1 MPRTVFLPNGDKVEG
16 VPDHVS
22 DAQVIAE
29 FNEPTEAETR
39 TVNLPNGD
47 KVEGVPSDV
56 SDDSVFIDYGFSIS
70 KPQEESQENFI
81 VNHVKDNVESTM
93 SGFAEVGA
101 NLMTAAAD
109 VVSFADDENNSFVQN
124 VRSQVED
131 VRKTQ
136 DWLRQRTADSPYSS
150 AINEIGPTMLAYV
163 TGGSTIFK
171 ALTAAKASAWSAGV
185 LSGVV
190 TDQLF
195 ADRNYNMANAATDLF
210 PPDETATILEFLA
223 AEEDD
228 SIAEK
233 RLKLMAEGI
242 VAGGIVGVFFDTPL
256 LNKVAQGVKQTKT
269 ATWEA
274 LDKSEKIQGVMNH
287 FKEMKPKKKELIKQY
302 DPELDTHINI
312 DPAKG
317 INYRTPE
324 QILRQNEDGLYRA
337 TRQFFAPAGWQTPE
351 MFNAWEGAV
360 AGKRQLNENAQNIA
374 NRLRLVMADME
385 VDDELIKNIDS
396 ALRDEQFV
404 LRLEGD
410 DIDRLAQ
417 FSNTYSLDL
426 EVGKEV
432 LQARDLIDEL
442 SQVLANSNI
451 TSRSLKNT
459 ITDNLN
465 NYVKR
470 SYRLFEDADYI
481 PTDAV
486 RQEAHDFLVK
496 DFMNADPK
504 LSVNDANI
512 LAHNEVNSIL
522 ERGVEDIGLAA
533 HTATMRR
540 INKDILKERKDIPE
554 AIRKLMGEVEDPL
567 ENIVM
572 TVAKLSD
579 TVQNMRYFQEVKN
592 QGLGSFIFDKTK
604 PYNKDVFSHKIRGT
618 NSKLDGLHT
627 TPEIGR
633 VLERREGRYLSLA
646 MNWSDKNAPIV
657 NKALHAF
664 FSLKGMSQKNKTVY
678 SHVTHARN
686 FLGAMQFGVANGMN
700 PFNEA
705 PTAWNAIR
713 NQVLNQGDEAL
724 DELYEEVLGLG
735 LINTN
740 VRINEFKA
748 LIREGEGFFDPDSW
762 ISGSAKWLERKGYN
776 KLADAARAVDKTLDY
791 AEDVYMA
798 TDDFFKLNAYA
809 KELETLQ
816 AARPGESLADLKQ
829 EAASI
834 VRNTYPSYDRVPPGI
849 KGLREL
855 PIGNFV
861 AFPAEILR
869 TSVNILGQARKEI
882 MSGNEVLVRRGMN
895 RAAGYLGSM
904 SAWTGLSWASAKM
917 AGLTEEEQKAINTA
931 SDVPWSV
938 TEKLYFRDRETGEL
952 YVNYASGLN
961 SYDYVRSLFAAPMNK
976 ILEGSMSDEEWSTIT
991 ADASKAFF
999 KHLTDPYTDTSIYAE
1014 GVKSVLEAWEHPYGE
1029 NLEGKTLFPPGADPI
1044 DNFYTAIKEIS
1055 KGFTPTSLE
1064 DIADYA
1070 YLDERDSISGATKTS
1085 LETELISDFTGIR
1098 FKKVDPVARIQRETF
1113 NYMRKSREKISVNA
1127 SYGDD
1132 PQEVM
1137 KRYLQAQRE
1146 EYDYQKQLYK
1156 HVQATRTLVGDKET
1170 YKLMRK
1176 AGMGQSKAVQMF
1188 RGKFTPTMLERD
1200 KIVRLFKQTYNIEDE
1215 ITANDKPELKEF
1227 AKTVFSLYSM
1237 MANTSLQSFDK
1248 DKDEEGEYSAGARM
1262 LRAEGGLVTDPAMR
1276 RDPYTGRPYAAT
1288 AEDLIDPLQRLGF
1301 VQGGYVRQ
1309 QYSLG
1314 GQVIKSIFKTAGR
1327 QAPKTFRDKSVFRA
1341 SESLAANPLTKEDLY
1356 QPTKISF
1363 MTDNVSKMR
1372 SESDM
1377 ILGDEHTIF
1386 DMTDPAASEKLKSLG
1401 YEPQEGSAFVSI
1413 KKNYNDEEIPMFFQD
1428 EDEILEF
1435 YNVGVGQYDSLRGA
1449 KHSAMDA
1456 EFSKDWR
1463 SEEDLIAYDFID
1475 PVTYAKVN
1483 TSTLDVDPELVETVY
1498 KMLDDSDENLVNLFQ
1513 DLAADTK
1520 TKEFLEE
1527 NIKPVSKD
1535 VVRRVKMS
1543 EPEGITVFHGSSA
1556 DFDEFSREFDF
1567 TGEGNQAFGAGAY
1580 FTETKGIAKS
1590 YQDLASFKNVKDAPE
1605 DSIARSYT
1613 DQMDMTD
1620 QDAFL
1625 EEIDVDVVNTIDI
1638 PGSKMKFFEMNDGSA
1653 IVHQPWKK
1661 KEPFRAVEIPPQGT
1675 MYEVRLDIKEDELL
1689 DFDNSNTL
1697 NARLKNA
1704 SIPKTDRE
1712 IELSQLQEKF
1722 PSVDFSEDLKDAGL
1736 SGRDIYEIL
1745 GEDGLRA
1752 LGFKGIKYRDGF
1764 SRNSTG
1770 KGTYNYVVF
1779 DPKKDVT
1786 ILKNNGENAFKKKFL
1801 RGSTVKFPVF
1811 RGSTHREAT
1820 EDLLIAI
1827 QNPRELGVHV
1837 GANAG
1842 QPNTLLRPGIEKYM
1856 DDVPDGVA
1864 PTLKKDQFDEA
1875 FESIDPEKF
1884 YGSELKEGE
1893 LIERGVIPDESIR
1906 TRMSNSNIAEYYI
1919 NIKNPL
1925 KIDVDLGQWGADAI
1939 IPSLRKMNPNIKPKP
1954 IKVIRDMTRKLK
1966 YGDEFNSLNEA
1977 TDMNINEYI
1986 MADLMGDSKKAG
1998 YYKNLLIEEDVLVDL
2013 VDQRVK
2019 EFSVPKTVKGEFKG
2033 GEVFRDAI
2041 EEQLGRKLNK
2051 EDWDM
2056 IDSFFVPDPLIDDA
2070 PKSQILREAE
2080 VYRSNRQFR
2089 EWLQDLGFDS
2099 IEYKNTG
2106 EASFEGADQRSWIIF
2121 DHSQIK
2127 SARAESFDITDPR
2140 VSKAMGGLVR
2150 NRDKYAQGGMVPQ
2163 PPEVMQPEAQEI
2175 VNPPLNQSNLQLGE
2189 QSVAGMGTG
2198 LIMRSLKR
2206 RFR

>member
-81 VNHVKDNVESTM
+81 VNHVRDNVESTM

-496 DFMNADPK
+496 DFMNADPR
-504 LSVNDANI
+504 LSVNNANI
-512 LAHNEVNSIL
+512 LAHNEINSIL

-579 TVQNMRYFQEVKN
+579 TVQNMRYFQEVRN

-1070 YLDERDSISGATKTS
+1070 YLDDRDSISGATKTS

-1276 RDPYTGRPYAAT
+1276 RDPYTGRPYGAVAK
-1288 AEDLIDPLQRLGF
+1288 DLIDPLQRLGF

-1314 GQVIKSIFKTAGR
+1314 GAVLKRFLKHISKKEVDEVSDIA
-1327 QAPKTFRDKSVFRA
+1327 AFRA
-1341 SESLAANPLTKEDLY
+1341 SESLANQPLLNEDLDS
-1356 QPTKISF
+1356 TIHVSF
-1363 MTDNVSKMR
+1363 MNSNKNNPMSTQMKRGTKDFGDLHKIIPLDSMDGQEIINKYGITPDSIGNKTHVVEIDRPMISKD
-1372 SESDM
+1372 ESPIKTLVEEDDFGDFQLYTKDDIFTYYNTPEDYRPFYAAKHHPEDKEFALQWRFQEDVDVYGKDIPQNEGAIQRM
-1377 ILGDEHTIF
+1377 IDETAENGPLDREVLEAI
-1386 DMTDPAASEKLKSLG
+1386 EKRYSNKT
-1401 YEPQEGSAFVSI
+1401 EFVELLEES
-1413 KKNYNDEEIPMFFQD
+1413 KTWDEES
-1428 EDEILEF
+1428 
-1435 YNVGVGQYDSLRGA
+1435 V
-1449 KHSAMDA
+1449 K
-1456 EFSKDWR
+1456 
-1463 SEEDLIAYDFID
+1463 FI
-1475 PVTYAKVN
+1475 N
-1483 TSTLDVDPELVETVY
+1483 
-1498 KMLDDSDENLVNLFQ
+1498 
-1513 DLAADTK
+1513 
-1520 TKEFLEE
+1520 E
-1527 NIKPVSKD
+1527 NIRPVPDSI
-1535 VVRRVKMS
+1535 VRRVRQTPKRLPRMS
-1543 EPEGITVFHGSSA
+1543 DVKEMEGAEYFNDKAFESFSIGHKSRETVVLMSP
-1556 DFDEFSREFDF
+1556 DEFLSMARKLGDDSEFGKSTTKLVEHLDEGGKF
-1567 TGEGNQAFGAGAY
+1567 DDIPFLKFENDGEGTAKVVGHEGRHRMKALKAKGVTKVPVRFMSSEHGAGPGIRWSEQADPDSFDY
-1580 FTETKGIAKS
+1580 VKTRPTKLVSEEG
-1590 YQDLASFKNVKDAPE
+1590 
-1605 DSIARSYT
+1605 DST
-1613 DQMDMTD
+1613 V
-1620 QDAFL
+1620 AFP
-1625 EEIDVDVVNTIDI
+1625 DVFPTPAANPSKFIR
-1638 PGSKMKFFEMNDGSA
+1638 GSK
-1653 IVHQPWKK
+1653 H
-1661 KEPFRAVEIPPQGT
+1661 KERVFRAVTNDKPIYD
-1675 MYEVRLDIKEDELL
+1675 MI
-1689 DFDNSNTL
+1689 
-1697 NARLKNA
+1697 
-1704 SIPKTDRE
+1704 I
-1712 IELSQLQEKF
+1712 
-1722 PSVDFSEDLKDAGL
+1722 AG
-1736 SGRDIYEIL
+1736 E
-1745 GEDGLRA
+1745 
-1752 LGFKGIKYRDGF
+1752 
-1764 SRNSTG
+1764 
-1770 KGTYNYVVF
+1770 
-1779 DPKKDVT
+1779 
-1786 ILKNNGENAFKKKFL
+1786 
-1801 RGSTVKFPVF
+1801 
-1811 RGSTHREAT
+1811 
-1820 EDLLIAI
+1820 
-1827 QNPRELGVHV
+1827 NPREIGIHV
-1837 GANAG
+1837 ADDPVQAEAI
-1842 QPNTLLRPGIEKYM
+1842 LYA
-1856 DDVPDGVA
+1856 DDVIRYVDNTTDRNLSA
-1864 PTLKKDQFDEA
+1864 EA
-1875 FESIDPEKF
+1875 RERMLAETDPEKM
-1884 YGSELKEGE
+1884 YGSALKDGKP
-1893 LIERGVIPDESIR
+1893 ITKGVKPDEFTRGDAPAPSI
-1906 TRMSNSNIAEYYI
+1906 SDYYI
-1919 NIKNPL
+1919 SIKNPL
-1925 KIDVDLGQWGADAI
+1925 IVDVDMPSGWAAQDLIPDMLG
-1939 IPSLRKMNPNIKPKP
+1939 SS
-1954 IKVIRDMTRKLK
+1954 
-1966 YGDEFNSLNEA
+1966 EFRSRLSRPTEIAEA
-1977 TDMNINEYI
+1977 VQKNINYGAVFGAEDAESIDLIQDYI
-1986 MADLMGDSKKAG
+1986 ITKARG
-1998 YYKNLLIEEDVLVDL
+1998 SDTSGLVSEL
-2013 VDQRVK
+2013 K
-2019 EFSVPKTVKGEFKG
+2019 SFSVDV
-2033 GEVFRDAI
+2033 DAVDSVV
-2041 EEQLGRKLNK
+2041 ESYRVRVNK
-2051 EDWDM
+2051 ELHPLMQAVEKQLNRPISDTELEKLSE
-2056 IDSFFVPDPLIDDA
+2056 IDI
-2070 PKSQILREAE
+2070 PKEAYSDSARDKSLYEAAVYKANRELREWFE
-2080 VYRSNRQFR
+2080 SF
-2089 EWLQDLGFDS
+2089 GFDS
-2099 IEYKNTG
+2099 IQYNNTIEAAG
-2106 EASFEGADQRSWIIF
+2106 EGSSRKSWILF
-2121 DHSQIK
+2121 HGNQVK
-2127 SARAESFDITDPR
+2127 STRAESFDITDPR

-2150 NRDKYAQGGMVPQ
+2150 NRDKYAQGGMVPM
-2163 PPEVMQPEAQEI
+2163 PPEVMQPEAQGI
-2175 VNPPLNQSNLQLGE
+2175 INPPLNQSNLQVGE
-2189 QSVAGMGTG
+2189 QSDSASMGTG